1 MALKTLIPL
10 KARAGI
16 AALTFAAALALF
28 LSTTPAKALH
38 INIFDES
45 EDTVQATL
53 DDTLITSETSERIV
67 LPEIRV
73 LSGLPRP
80 AVVAGIRFVEPGT
93 DITSDVLRI
102 ELSFFGLLFQEVLR
116 IDFTSDGAGFFP
128 DTTGFTV
135 VEETGTLQDVGTEQ
149 IPFRDRAG
157 AVVPLPTTIGPT
169 FEQITISVL
178 SDVEI
183 PGPVVGAGLPGL
195 VAACGVLLALARRRL
210 QRSG

>member
-1 MALKTLIPL
+1 MTLEARIPSKT
-10 KARAGI
+10 RAGI
-16 AALTFAAALALF
+16 AALTFAAVVVPFVWA
-28 LSTTPAKALH
+28 TPAKALH

-53 DDTLITSETSERIV
+53 DDTLITSETSESII

-135 VEETGTLQDVGTEQ
+135 VEETGSLQDVGTEQ

-157 AVVPLPTTIGPT
+157 AVVPLPTTIGPS

-195 VAACGVLLALARRRL
+195 LAACVSVFAWWRRR
-210 QRSG
+210 QKIA